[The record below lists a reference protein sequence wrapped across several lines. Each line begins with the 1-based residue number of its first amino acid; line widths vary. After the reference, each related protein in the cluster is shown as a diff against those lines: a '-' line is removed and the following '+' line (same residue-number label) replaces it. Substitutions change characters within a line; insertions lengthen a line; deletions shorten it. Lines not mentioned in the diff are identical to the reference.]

1 MHAITCPSCKKS
13 FTLDEAGYADILGQ
27 VRDEAFEAQ
36 LHERLEILEAAQKT
50 EIALAE
56 ERVANK
62 LKQEASDAA
71 AKAQLDAQKLAEQLR
86 KEASAKDAE
95 VLKLQAKI
103 DASETAQKLAVAE
116 ALAKVEKER
125 DSLKNDLKNATL
137 EKELEK
143 AELAAKHE
151 IAIKA
156 QSMTLAEVN
165 AQLEN
170 ARQMKLALSTKMV
183 GETLEQHCEIE
194 FNRIRHAAFPNAYF
208 EKDSDSKNGTKGDY
222 IFRELSQS
230 DTEIVSIMFEMKNEV
245 EETDKKSK
253 NEDFFKKLDKDRN
266 EKGCEYAVLV
276 SRLEPES
283 DLYNAGI
290 VDVSHKYPKMFVVR
304 PQAFIAIITLL
315 RNAALKSMASKEELA
330 LVRAQNIDVTTFEE
344 KLQGFLKGFDRNYD
358 LAATKFQETIKQID
372 GTIKLLGTMKESL
385 LATEKYLRIAN
396 DKAQEI
402 TIRKLIR
409 GNPTMTEKF
418 KELE

>member
-1 MHAITCPSCKKS
+1 MHEITCPSCKKS

-36 LHERLEILEAAQKT
+36 LHERLELIEAAKNT

-56 ERVANK
+56 ERVASK
-62 LKQEASDAA
+62 LRQEAAEAA
-71 AKAQLDAQKLAEQLR
+71 AKAQLEAQKVAEQLK
-86 KEASAKDAE
+86 KEASNKDSE
-95 VLKLQAKI
+95 VRQLQAKL
-103 DASETAQKLAVAE
+103 DASDIEKQLAVTE
-116 ALAKVEKER
+116 ALSKVEKER
-125 DSLKNDLKNATL
+125 DSLKNDLKNASL
-137 EKELEK
+137 QKELEK

-151 IAIKA
+151 VAIKA
-156 QSMTLAEVN
+156 QSMTLAELN

-208 EKDSDSKNGTKGDY
+208 EKDSDSKGGTKGDY
-222 IFRELSQS
+222 IFRELSAS
-230 DTEIVSIMFEMKNEV
+230 GTEIISIMFEMKNEV
-245 EETDKKSK
+245 EDTDKKSK
-253 NEDFFKKLDKDRN
+253 NEDFFKKLDKDRSD
-266 EKGCEYAVLV
+266 KGCEYAVLV
-276 SRLEPES
+276 SRLESDS

-315 RNAALKSMASKEELA
+315 RNAALKSMESKEELA
-330 LVRAQNIDVTTFEE
+330 LVKAQNIDVTTFEE
-344 KLQGFLKGFDRNYD
+344 KLQGFLKGFDRNFG
-358 LAATKFQETIKQID
+358 LAATEFQKTIKQID
-372 GTIKLLGTMKESL
+372 ATIKLLGSMKDSL

-396 DKAQEI
+396 DKAQDI
-402 TIRKLIR
+402 TVRKLIR
-409 GNPTMTEKF
+409 GNPTMTAKF